1 MDWWGWDNL
10 WTWTIKSS
18 DGDNLL
24 DDEVIKN
31 ILVNLATDKHHSQA
45 CWWAPLSSGCSPP
58 VTPRWRWRRPG
69 PGCRS
74 RAARAAERCGAAAV
88 MRAMCVRTQ
97 CDRGSVTCGD
107 PRHTWH
113 VTRHDELGRAPLGQ
127 TADSSPQL
135 SALLAAAGSP
145 LPEVNTSSCFK
156 HCERE

>member
-31 ILVNLATDKHHSQA
+31 ILVNLATDKHHSQVW
-45 CWWAPLSSGCSPP
+45 WWAPLSSGCSPP

-113 VTRHDELGRAPLGQ
+113 VTRDPSRWAGPGSARPDCRQFPPTLRSARCCWLP
-127 TADSSPQL
+127 TA
-135 SALLAAAGSP
+135 GG
-145 LPEVNTSSCFK
+145 K
-156 HCERE
+156 H